1 MNEKEIIEYATFLIL
16 VIVVVID
23 TVYLHKLETELT
35 IYKKN
40 NNNKLLNLSE
50 AITNLSIQLYK
61 LNGNLKNLEEKI
73 DILNNTIT
81 YYQINISTNFY
92 HFNESLSKLYRK
104 ETRQLATTFKLSQL
118 LYNYSSEMTNLLNNI
133 ILLRAEIFELKQS
146 LSLIS
151 AWFSNTTLS
160 NKTIYNANPLFYN
173 LSKQCFNK
181 TMFNFAC
188 LGYSLY
194 ESGVKYVRK
203 EDKLEAP
210 TVFLKKGGNCLDYSY
225 FFLSYI
231 DFLKKLGIKYIKL
244 PYNKPGSKC
253 IIYRNKRT
261 YYYIDNCSYKN
272 ISLKDYDYDYVSCF
286 LVEKPEIVGHCV
298 VLLCR
303 KPVESMKD
311 IFSKDCLIIEPQDL
325 GFIYDYRIN
334 KNNTITLY
342 GNRFKF
348 LVIGLDKL
356 FNKEMICFPYQ
367 EQYLII
373 ENYKIANNLA
383 CYHFY

>member
-16 VIVVVID
+16 IIVVIVD
-23 TVYLHKLETELT
+23 TIYLHKLETELT

-40 NNNKLLNLSE
+40 NNNKFLNLSNT
-50 AITNLSIQLYK
+50 ITNLSIQLYK
-61 LNGNLKNLEEKI
+61 LNNNLRKLEGKIDTINTTIENYQDNFSKEFFQFNKNLTNLYNEE
-73 DILNNTIT
+73 LRQLSTT
-81 YYQINISTNFY
+81 FNISIIV
-92 HFNESLSKLYRK
+92 S
-104 ETRQLATTFKLSQL
+104 
-118 LYNYSSEMTNLLNNI
+118 NYTKNLNDIVNNI
-133 ILLRAEIFELKQS
+133 LLLRAEIFELKQS

-160 NKTIYNANPLFYN
+160 NKTIYNANPIFYN

-210 TVFLKKGGNCLDYSY
+210 MVFLKKGGNCLDYSY